1 MMRAPRS
8 AHRVLWI
15 VIALALALGVSV
27 ALVSRVPA
35 HAGARANA
43 QRGQSMSAGL
53 SFRTMEERDRF
64 YSTPTSTRADLA
76 WWKEAA
82 IA

>member
-1 MMRAPRS
+1 MMRTPRS
-8 AHRVLWI
+8 VHRMLWI

-27 ALVSRVPA
+27 ALVSRAPA

-43 QRGQSMSAGL
+43 KQGQPMSAGL

-76 WWKEAA
+76 WRKEAA
-82 IA
+82 VA